1 MNKGRVIE
9 YMGIEFVV
17 EYSKKFDKDLA
28 TVMAILDK
36 GIENLTHADR
46 VALLRVYRP
55 AWHDSGKIEGITSYD
70 SSATACDFCRNCR
83 RAAEGKADHI
93 CGYCYDY
100 AQEHSFKGVNVR
112 NRHSLNMLI
121 MQSVEFTREEL
132 ELLECSK
139 IDRVNSSGDTPN
151 VTYAVNMLNIAHV
164 NPMAHFAYWAKNVL
178 AVQKAV
184 EKVGKPQNMTLV
196 QSSCIL
202 NKAVK
207 LAEYF
212 DIVFTVYT
220 TKEAVDEA
228 LANGAGE
235 CNGKKC
241 QDCGYKCYLNGWTSG
256 QNVAEYLRVNKAQRA
271 ELEKASR

>member
-1 MNKGRVIE
+1 MKGKVIK
-9 YMGIEFVV
+9 YMGIEFTT

-28 TVMAILDK
+28 TVMEIFDK
-36 GIENLTHADR
+36 GIENLTHTDR

-55 AWHDSGKIEGITSYD
+55 AWHDGGKIEGITSYD
-70 SSATACDFCRNCR
+70 SSATACAFCQKCR
-83 RAAEGKADHI
+83 HAAEGNPEHI
-93 CGYCYDY
+93 CGACYDY

-121 MQSVEFTREEL
+121 MQTVEFTREEL

-139 IDRVNSSGDTPN
+139 IDRINSSGDTPN
-151 VTYAVNMLNIAHV
+151 VIYAVNMLNIAWV
-164 NPMAHFAYWAKNVL
+164 NQNAHFAYWAKNVV

-196 QSSCIL
+196 QSSCRL

-207 LAEYF
+207 LAKYF
-212 DIVFTVYT
+212 DLVFTVYT
-220 TKEAVDEA
+220 NKDAVAEAV
-228 LANGAGE
+228 ANGSGE

-241 QDCGYKCYLNGWTSG
+241 RECGYKCYLNGWQNG

-271 ELEKASR
+271 EIEKAVQ